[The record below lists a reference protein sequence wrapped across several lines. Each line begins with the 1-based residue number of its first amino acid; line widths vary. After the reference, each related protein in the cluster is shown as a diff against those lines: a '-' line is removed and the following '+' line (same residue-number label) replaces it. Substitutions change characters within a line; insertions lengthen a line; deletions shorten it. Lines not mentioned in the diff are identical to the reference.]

1 MVKVIHVSTSW
12 TVSSAVTIVVI
23 VPIASLM
30 TMTCMAAEALV
41 VYVTSSISISFMMMT
56 CMSTEAL
63 VCHMAFA
70 IATISCF
77 NQSKDCN

>member
-23 VPIASLM
+23 MAIASLM

-41 VYVTSSISISFMMMT
+41 VYVTSSISIAFMVMT

>member
-23 VPIASLM
+23 MAIASLM

>member
-23 VPIASLM
+23 MAIASLM

-41 VYVTSSISISFMMMT
+41 VYVTSSISIAFMMMT